1 MSLAD
6 DPLGFERPALME
18 QLLFT
23 GADTVTLAGFED
35 GVSAVIDG
43 SPYRRR
49 GRVRLRY
56 HERLLLAAE
65 REGETTWKC

>member
-1 MSLAD
+1 
-6 DPLGFERPALME
+6 ME

-23 GADTVTLAGFED
+23 GADTVTLAGCED

-43 SPYRRR
+43 NPYRRR